1 MKKST
6 SFLRFARKELLRGPL
21 GYPLALRSR
30 MRPVGR
36 LTITRPENLR
46 LWRLLARLGLSLEAR
61 KALFRAI
68 YPLPF
73 APADAGAPW
82 RVARRHRE
90 FFEGLRTAV

>member
-1 MKKST
+1 MKKT
-6 SFLRFARKELLRGPL
+6 TAFLRFARKELLRGPL

-36 LTITRPENLR
+36 LTVTRPENLR
-46 LWRLLARLGLSLEAR
+46 LWRFLARLGLGLEAR

-68 YPLPF
+68 YPLPL

-82 RVARRHRE
+82 RVARRHRA
-90 FFEGLRTAV
+90 FLEGFGSAA